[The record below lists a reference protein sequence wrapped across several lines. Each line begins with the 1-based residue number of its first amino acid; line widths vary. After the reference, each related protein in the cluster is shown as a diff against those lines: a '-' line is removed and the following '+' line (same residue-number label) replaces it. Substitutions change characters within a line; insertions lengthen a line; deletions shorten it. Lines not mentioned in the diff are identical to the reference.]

1 VNLRGVFP
9 PISTPF
15 SNNAVDHRALATNI
29 ERWMRT
35 RLAGLVV
42 LGSNGEAPLLEDD
55 EADAIIATARQT
67 VPSERT
73 LVAGVGRESTQAT
86 IAAARRAAGLG
97 ADVVLVRTPSYF
109 KNVMT
114 SEAFIRHFTAVA
126 DASAVPVLLY
136 NVTVY
141 TGVNLLPEAV
151 ERLASH
157 PNIVGMKESTSDVAQ
172 LADLVAR
179 VPENFSILA
188 GSGTTFFAAVSAGA
202 SGAVLAIAAV
212 LPDICVEIFELVKRQ
227 RHQDALA
234 LQQRIAPL
242 ARLLGSVH
250 GVAGLK
256 YALDQVGYF
265 GGPARAPL
273 GSLPPDAQKNIQA
286 ELAGLRSMLD

>member
-1 VNLRGVFP
+1 
-9 PISTPF
+9 
-15 SNNAVDHRALATNI
+15 
-29 ERWMRT
+29 MRT

-242 ARLLGSVH
+242 ARLLGSVY

-256 YALDQVGYF
+256 YALDQVGYL

-286 ELAGLRSMLD
+286 ELAGLRSMLG